1 MILYLLFNF
10 DNHNNSSH
18 NNNNNNNNNNKLSTF
33 MNLQLLLPKYL
44 GTNRPEDLLIKSILI
59 KIESK
64 ISTSW
69 MIKVNNWEFQEEE
82 EDDDDSSFNRRLI
95 KVDNGGQLTICLN
108 KKMIKNSLNSIQLSL
123 PNFNDI
129 LKSNK
134 SKNNKT
140 TKTMTN
146 LSYDE
151 KWNQIK
157 EFYQISNSILDVN
170 KLAYD
175 HEFLMMVILNNDE
188 LLKYHEN
195 KLKPEGNNKDENKS
209 TTLKESSINYSFNIK
224 NLIDTGILQVIVIS
238 LGDNNNNNESIKN
251 CSNHSW

>member
-1 MILYLLFNF
+1 
-10 DNHNNSSH
+10 
-18 NNNNNNNNNNKLSTF
+18 
-33 MNLQLLLPKYL
+33 
-44 GTNRPEDLLIKSILI
+44 
-59 KIESK
+59 
-64 ISTSW
+64 
-69 MIKVNNWEFQEEE
+69 
-82 EDDDDSSFNRRLI
+82 
-95 KVDNGGQLTICLN
+95 
-108 KKMIKNSLNSIQLSL
+108 MIKNSLNSIQLSL

-175 HEFLMMVILNNDE
+175 HEF
-188 LLKYHEN
+188 
-195 KLKPEGNNKDENKS
+195 
-209 TTLKESSINYSFNIK
+209 
-224 NLIDTGILQVIVIS
+224 
-238 LGDNNNNNESIKN
+238 
-251 CSNHSW
+251 